1 MAQEYEATDCV
12 GQRISGRG
20 YHGVERRRGLDEG
33 KMVVATV
40 YRSTFYA
47 LLVFN
52 VILTISVLNL
62 AFFAKKGPRYT
73 ADDGARE
80 QAERIASD
88 QALAARIDYL
98 HNLMAERDAP

>member
-1 MAQEYEATDCV
+1 
-12 GQRISGRG
+12 
-20 YHGVERRRGLDEG
+20 
-33 KMVVATV
+33 MVVATV
-40 YRSTFYA
+40 YRGTFYA

-52 VILTISVLNL
+52 VILAISVLNL
-62 AFFAKKGPRYT
+62 TFFAKKSPRYT

-88 QALAARIDYL
+88 QALAARIDLL